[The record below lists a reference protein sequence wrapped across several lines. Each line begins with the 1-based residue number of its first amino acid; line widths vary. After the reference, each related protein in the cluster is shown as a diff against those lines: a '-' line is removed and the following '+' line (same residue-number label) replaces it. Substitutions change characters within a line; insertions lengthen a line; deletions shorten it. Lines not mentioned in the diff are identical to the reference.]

1 VARESGLEARGCR
14 ALLALGF
21 ETVKCGKNGL
31 PDRLVITG
39 PCRHI
44 WHEWKQP
51 GGALTPAQKRRI
63 PKMRLRGE
71 IVYIVDTLEAATL
84 SAITHRSP
92 PR

>member
-1 VARESGLEARGCR
+1 MARESGLESRGCR

-51 GGALTPAQKRRI
+51 GGVLTPAQKRRI
-63 PKMRLRGE
+63 PRMRARGE
-71 IVYIVDTLEAATL
+71 VVYVVETVEFAT
-84 SAITHRSP
+84 STAFTHRGP